1 MKQVEMIAGVN
12 YERITDEGLLVTY
25 GDIEQGT
32 RLALAL

>member
-12 YERITDEGLLVTY
+12 YERITDAKRA
-25 GDIEQGT
+25 IEQGT